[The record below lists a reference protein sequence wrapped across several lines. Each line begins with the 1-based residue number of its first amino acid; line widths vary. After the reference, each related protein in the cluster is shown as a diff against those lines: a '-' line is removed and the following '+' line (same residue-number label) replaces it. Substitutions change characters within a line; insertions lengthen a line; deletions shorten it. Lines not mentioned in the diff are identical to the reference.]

1 MCGAAAAAEANKLK
15 QATNFT
21 YNTDSAVSKHLSH
34 AFLGRA
40 GFIYL
45 KKSTGTNR
53 TSHRTIPS
61 ERYPE
66 KKKKKKEITQTVK
79 PVTEDPTFNEHS
91 RL

>member
-1 MCGAAAAAEANKLK
+1 MFGEAAAAEANKLK

-21 YNTDSAVSKHLSH
+21 YITDSALSKHHSH
-34 AFLGRA
+34 ALLGRT

-53 TSHRTIPS
+53 TSHRTIAT

-66 KKKKKKEITQTVK
+66 KKKERKKSHTQ
-79 PVTEDPTFNEHS
+79 
-91 RL
+91 

>member
-1 MCGAAAAAEANKLK
+1 MCAAAAAAEANKLK

-21 YNTDSAVSKHLSH
+21 YITDSALSKHRSQSL
-34 AFLGRA
+34 LERT

-53 TSHRTIPS
+53 TSHRTIPT

-66 KKKKKKEITQTVK
+66 KKKEERNHTDSETCHRRPHI
-79 PVTEDPTFNEHS
+79 
-91 RL
+91 